1 MSEKRDALVGVVIVL
16 SVAVILVGT
25 LWLEGSSFSGEREP
39 LLAVFE
45 EAGQIRPGNPLKFRG
60 VRVGRVRDVR
70 VLPDGS
76 AVKVEFRVQEGFELP
91 ADAVVVLSPES
102 FFGDWQAEIYPRGR
116 FVGARYMESD
126 QPGVLPGYA
135 LPDISQL
142 TATADRI
149 SENLADLTERV
160 GIAFSEETAQ
170 NIASLIRNVEGVTDR
185 LSELVDQ
192 QAASFLGVTA
202 EVQRVAQGVGDAA
215 DEARSSLARVNAF
228 LDRAELAGALE
239 DFAVLSGSL
248 RSLGEEMRGT
258 NTEVRTM
265 VARAEASF
273 AALERIAVQ
282 LDEGEGSLA
291 RLLQDPEIAE
301 GVEGTLAELRILLED
316 IRENPR
322 RYLRLSI
329 F

>member
-16 SVAVILVGT
+16 SLLVITLRT

-39 LLAVFE
+39 LIAVFE
-45 EAGQIRPGNPLKFRG
+45 QAGQIRPGNPLKFRG
-60 VRVGRVRDVR
+60 VRVGRVREVR
-70 VLPDGS
+70 VLPDGT
-76 AVKVEFRVQEGFELP
+76 AVTVEFRIQEGFTLP
-91 ADAVVVLSPES
+91 PDAVVVLSPES
-102 FFGDWQAEIYPRGR
+102 FFGDWQAEIYTRSR
-116 FVGARYMESD
+116 FPGVAYTEPTE
-126 QPGVLPGYA
+126 PGVLPGYA

-185 LSELVDQ
+185 LAELVDQ
-192 QAASFLGVTA
+192 QAAAFLGVTQ
-202 EVQRVAQGVGDAA
+202 EVRRVAEEVGDAA
-215 DEARSSLARVNAF
+215 EEARVGIARVNTF
-228 LDRAELAGALE
+228 LSRTELAGALE
-239 DFAVLSGSL
+239 NFAELSGSL

-258 NTEVRTM
+258 TTEVRTM

-273 AALERIAVQ
+273 AALERVAVQ
-282 LDEGEGSLA
+282 LDEGEGSLS
-291 RLLQDPEIAE
+291 RLLRDPEIAE
-301 GVEGTLAELRILLED
+301 GLEGTLAELRLLLED

>member
-1 MSEKRDALVGVVIVL
+1 MTEKRDALVGVVIVMAL
-16 SVAVILVGT
+16 VVITLGT
-25 LWLEGSSFSGEREP
+25 LWLEGSSFSGESEP
-39 LLAVFE
+39 LYAIFE

-60 VRVGRVRDVR
+60 VRVGRVRDVQ

-91 ADAVVVLSPES
+91 PDAVVVLSPES
-102 FFGDWQAEIYPRGR
+102 FFGDWQAEIHPRGR
-116 FVGARYMESD
+116 FPGVTYKQPTE
-126 QPGVLPGYA
+126 PGVLPGYA

-142 TATADRI
+142 TAAADRI
-149 SENLADLTERV
+149 SENLAELTERV
-160 GIAFSEETAQ
+160 GIAFSDETAQ

-185 LSELVDQ
+185 LGEMVDQ
-192 QAASFLGVTA
+192 QAASFLGVTE

-215 DEARSSLARVNAF
+215 DEAREGLARVNAF
-228 LDRAELAGALE
+228 LARAELVEALE
-239 DFAVLSGSL
+239 DFAALSSSL
-248 RSLGEEMRGT
+248 RTLGEEMQGT
-258 NTEVRTM
+258 NTEVRAM

-273 AALERIAVQ
+273 VALERVAVQ
-282 LDEGEGSLA
+282 LNEGDGTLSQ
-291 RLLQDPEIAE
+291 LLKDPEVAE
-301 GVEGTLAELRILLED
+301 GLEGTLAELRVLLED